1 MMTYLVI
8 IIMIS
13 LPRLLDHGDD
23 DDLQILIRYRIMNN
37 IFGEHG
43 LIIVKSLDTC
53 NDYMSN

>member
-37 IFGEHG
+37 IE
-43 LIIVKSLDTC
+43 LL
-53 NDYMSN
+53 